1 LHWTCGTHFLRIS
14 LCIQAPGIFKVSGS
28 FLAPRTPLNSALAV
42 IRLEIQPNE
51 ITQNDKKHILKFKT
65 KLLWIDGLGALVAG
79 VVVLLI
85 SGWLSGWYGLPQQLL
100 SFIGVVNVV
109 YASYSISL
117 ALRSERSAKLLLL
130 LVIANLIW
138 CFVCLILAFIFS
150 ETATLF
156 GLGHLVGEAL
166 YVGGLA
172 RLEWR
177 WRELLRTA

>member
-1 LHWTCGTHFLRIS
+1 MNTVKWHKIAQQVIALDLRDAFFRNS

-79 VVVLLI
+79 VVVLLT

-100 SFIGVVNVV
+100 SLYWCGQRG
-109 YASYSISL
+109 
-117 ALRSERSAKLLLL
+117 LR
-130 LVIANLIW
+130 I
-138 CFVCLILAFIFS
+138 IFN
-150 ETATLF
+150 LF
-156 GLGHLVGEAL
+156 GIT
-166 YVGGLA
+166 
-172 RLEWR
+172 
-177 WRELLRTA
+177 LRTLSKAPLVVSNCESDLVLCLSDLSLHL

>member
-1 LHWTCGTHFLRIS
+1 MHWTCGTHFLRIS

-138 CFVCLILAFIFS
+138 SFVCLILAFIFS

-172 RLEWR
+172 SLEWR